1 MKKKEI
7 LKLLFGLL
15 VCLPLFACNNKT
27 NMDGVPDGAV
37 VISGDL
43 TYDKVKEA
51 MAPLMSKQESQKS
64 TDADGWQTLKVDNGL
79 KGIDAGFITRVEF
92 TQSSK
97 VNAKVTI
104 PSELKE
110 CVKVYYE
117 NGTIHVEH
125 TGSKNI
131 SNNSE
136 NIKLY
141 VSGPTLEA
149 LTLSGA
155 SSAKITSLKQNEGL
169 SLDCSGASNVSMG
182 SFESKGRLY
191 VDFSGAC
198 NLALGN
204 LNAGDL
210 TLDVSGASNTAFKS
224 VMAKNVEIDLS
235 GASKIN
241 LNGTATKVTADVS
254 GCSKVILGGKAE
266 SAELDVSGMSKI
278 DITGL
283 QCSKISEDV
292 SGMSKVV
299 K

>member
-7 LKLLFGLL
+7 VKLLFGLL
-15 VCLPLFACNNKT
+15 VCLPLSSCNNKT
-27 NMDGVPDGAV
+27 NVDGVPDGAI

-51 MAPLMSKQESQKS
+51 MAPLMSRQENVKS
-64 TDADGWQTLKVDNGL
+64 AETDKEGWQTLGVDNGL
-79 KGIDAGFITRVEF
+79 KAIDAGFITRVEF
-92 TQSSK
+92 TQSSDVK
-97 VNAKVTI
+97 AKVMI
-104 PSELKE
+104 PSELKK

-117 NGTIHVEH
+117 GGTIHVER
-125 TGSKNI
+125 TKSITI

-224 VMAKNVEIDLS
+224 AVVNNVEIDLS

-241 LNGTATKVTADVS
+241 LDGTAAKVTADVS
-254 GCSKVILGGKAE
+254 GCSKLILGGKAG
-266 SAELDVSGMSKI
+266 SAELDVSGMSK
-278 DITGL
+278 
-283 QCSKISEDV
+283 
-292 SGMSKVV
+292 VV